1 MANILSQTM
10 LPFSGRVQEWKI
22 QDRVQELLQ
31 YGRLQQGVANEKTQ
45 RIFSRSNNFDA
56 YDFSLHL

>member
-1 MANILSQTM
+1 MNS
-10 LPFSGRVQEWKI
+10 FSGRVQEWKI

-31 YGRLQQGVANEKTQ
+31 HGRLQQGVANERTQ

-56 YDFSLHL
+56 YDIALNL